1 MISPTLVL
9 TPAKFLPSLMQLGG
23 DRGTVRVKLLAQEWY
38 NTFLPAQRFYIP
50 TTQSGSKFTNHE
62 VSEHKRVT
70 APPHIYAD

>member
-1 MISPTLVL
+1 MEI
-9 TPAKFLPSLMQLGG
+9 
-23 DRGTVRVKLLAQEWY
+23 GTVRVKLLAQEWY

-62 VSEHKRVT
+62 VSEHKRVP